1 MSVNDIWGSLD
12 YESGCVAGDT
22 RPSLWLT
29 SPASATVISPAAQMA
44 GPSITPTSTMMPGG
58 SCTKLA
64 AVICLPLP
72 IVAGFVRV
80 ASECVRQRLQF
91 LGRACSLDRVLQQ
104 LFRGLTVHGLVQVV
118 FGSKN
123 DAFDVDAGKQS
134 SAA

>member
-1 MSVNDIWGSLD
+1 MSVNDIWGSLA

-22 RPSLWLT
+22 RLLLWRT
-29 SPASATVISPAAQMA
+29 SPANATVISAAAQMA
-44 GPSITPTSTMMPGG
+44 GQSITPTRTTTPGG
-58 SCTKLA
+58 SWTKSA
-64 AVICLPLP
+64 AVICMPSP
-72 IVAGFVRV
+72 IVAGSVRV

-91 LGRACSLDRVLQQ
+91 LGRGCSLDRVLQQ